1 MTVPSTDPYAV
12 LGLSP
17 QATPEQIRRAYRTLV
32 RQHHPDTRTP
42 GDTASGATNNERLE
56 QVIAAY
62 ATLADPVRRA
72 EYDQRTIRSTPSRP
86 PRTSPS
92 VRSHHIADQPPIQ
105 AGPVY
110 WHHGPLRGNTQRAG

>member
-1 MTVPSTDPYAV
+1 MTVPSTDPYTV

-32 RQHHPDTRTP
+32 RQHHPDTRSS
-42 GDTASGATNNERLE
+42 GDPASGGSNNERLE

-62 ATLADPVRRA
+62 TTLADTARRA
-72 EYDQRTIRSTPSRP
+72 EYDRRTIPRTRSGPPRATPSAYHY
-86 PRTSPS
+86 TG
-92 VRSHHIADQPPIQ
+92 AQQPPIQ

-110 WHHGPLRGNTQRAG
+110 WHDGPPTKNTQRPS